1 MKFGAASYYSPD
13 VCLKLHLF
21 WAFLQDSAVGII
33 KTLSI
38 FVQVRWWV
46 AAVANAGASG
56 NAMRQMNA
64 LAGNLLRR
72 KMTVINWGVNIAVSG
87 YDWGST
93 PN

>member
-1 MKFGAASYYSPD
+1 
-13 VCLKLHLF
+13 
-21 WAFLQDSAVGII
+21 
-33 KTLSI
+33 
-38 FVQVRWWV
+38 V

-56 NAMRQMNA
+56 NALRQMNA

-72 KMTVINWGVNIAVSG
+72 EMTVINWGVIIEISG